1 MKTIIQILILSYLIA
16 PAFIKGQDVNIVP
29 YLKQIEKGEV
39 KEVKDRLVELKKSFP
54 QSPNVMFL
62 DGVLTEN
69 GQEAI
74 EIYNK
79 ILDKYSKSTYADA
92 ALYRIYT
99 YYYALGLYDSADKY
113 LTRLKQEYPESPY
126 IKMALLNLAAS
137 EENETQ
143 PPNETI
149 TNPSTN
155 DLNYKFTVQAGA
167 FTNSANAE
175 SLKKEFEDAGM
186 NAFIKEKNVGGT
198 IFNVVY
204 VGKFINRDDAESY
217 LQIINSRFKLTGRV
231 AELEK

>member
-1 MKTIIQILILSYLIA
+1 MKTIIKIIILSCLIA
-16 PAFIKGQDVNIVP
+16 PAFINAQDVNIVQ

-39 KEVKDRLVELKKSFP
+39 QEVKDRLIELKKSFP

-74 EIYNK
+74 EIYNN
-79 ILDKYSKSTYADA
+79 ILEKYPQSTYADA

-99 YYYALGLYDSADKY
+99 YYYALGLYDSADKN
-113 LTRLKQEYPESPY
+113 LVRLKKDYPGSPY
-126 IKMALLNLAAS
+126 IKMAALNLVIDD
-137 EENETQ
+137 ENETQ
-143 PPNETI
+143 PNNETTVNTKI
-149 TNPSTN
+149 
-155 DLNYKFTVQAGA
+155 DDANYKFTVQAGA
-167 FTNSANAE
+167 FTNAVNAA

-204 VGKFINRDDAESY
+204 VGRFINRDEAENY
-217 LQIINSRFKLTGRV
+217 LQIINSRFKLSGRV
-231 AELEK
+231 AELER

>member
-1 MKTIIQILILSYLIA
+1 MKTIIQILILSSMIA
-16 PAFIKGQDVNIVP
+16 PAFIKGQDVNIVQ

-39 KEVKDRLVELKKSFP
+39 QEVKDRLAELRKSFP
-54 QSPNVMFL
+54 LSPNVMFL

-79 ILDKYSKSTYADA
+79 ILDKYPKSAYADA

-99 YYYALGLYDSADKY
+99 YYYALGLYDSADKF

-126 IKMALLNLAAS
+126 LKMANLNSA
-137 EENETQ
+137 EYDENESQ
-143 PPNETI
+143 LPQNETI
-149 TNPSTN
+149 A
-155 DLNYKFTVQAGA
+155 NYKFTVQAGA
-167 FTNSANAE
+167 FTNSANAS

-186 NAFIKEKNVGGT
+186 NTFIKEKNVGGT

-204 VGKFINRDDAESY
+204 VGKFINRDEAESY
-217 LQIINSRFKLTGRV
+217 LQIINSRFKISGRV